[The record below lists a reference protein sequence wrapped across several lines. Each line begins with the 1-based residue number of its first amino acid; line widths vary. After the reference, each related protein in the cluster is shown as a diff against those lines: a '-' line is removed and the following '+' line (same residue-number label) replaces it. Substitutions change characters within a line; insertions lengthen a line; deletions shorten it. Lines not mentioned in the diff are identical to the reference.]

1 MSRKTRLL
9 PLYFDLPGKV
19 LKTKENRQNK
29 STKPCHFMP
38 LRVQNGGLGVRASSP
53 QAARMAALHGRT
65 RRSHQTAGVA
75 ARAAFFVCSRYGW
88 KSPCTCRGK
97 QRIFPKYTMTFAD
110 LKSPVLL
117 TRLGVFAAG
126 WIAPY
131 LIPANRISAAEA
143 EAVELHGQ
151 QNETLK
157 SIDTHLMEID
167 SHLIDMSRTLG
178 KIEERSQHQS
188 ETLKQLQESIQKLTV
203 PVNPQP

>member
-1 MSRKTRLL
+1 
-9 PLYFDLPGKV
+9 
-19 LKTKENRQNK
+19 
-29 STKPCHFMP
+29 
-38 LRVQNGGLGVRASSP
+38 
-53 QAARMAALHGRT
+53 
-65 RRSHQTAGVA
+65 
-75 ARAAFFVCSRYGW
+75 
-88 KSPCTCRGK
+88 
-97 QRIFPKYTMTFAD
+97 MTFAD

-117 TRLGVFAAG
+117 TLLGVFAAG
-126 WIAPY
+126 WIALY
-131 LIPANRISAAEA
+131 LIMANRISAAEA